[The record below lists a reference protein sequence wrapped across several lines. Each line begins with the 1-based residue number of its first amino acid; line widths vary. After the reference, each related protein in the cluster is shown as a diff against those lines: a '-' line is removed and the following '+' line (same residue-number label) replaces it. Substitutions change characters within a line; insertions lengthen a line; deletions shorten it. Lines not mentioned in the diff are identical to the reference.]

1 MKPMIWH
8 PEPEDDKV
16 NQYLDRVNHEPWLI
30 MIAAAIVAI
39 FALTFLIIM
48 GVF

>member
-8 PEPEDDKV
+8 PEPQDKKV
-16 NQYLDRVNHEPWLI
+16 NDYLEQVNHEPWLLFW
-30 MIAAAIVAI
+30 AAGILLI
-39 FALTFLIIM
+39 FALTVLIIM